1 MLFHWRDRVAEPFE
15 LYAKATEDEHPRVR
29 LEAVNTL
36 RETGSLPAANIA
48 MRARRHD
55 GDSWLDYATW
65 LTARELRDAWLPA
78 LRSGHPVFAGETGPL
93 RFALEATGDP
103 RATET
108 LVTLIREDKIAREN
122 LPNVART
129 IAGLGQATEIDFV
142 LSLAEK
148 QPDLL
153 QSIVASARNNETKPD
168 NAGSVVAHLGHAD
181 RPIREAAA
189 ELVGLWKIQSAN
201 ERLAKRIR
209 ESDYPHEQLI
219 AARALARLGQLD
231 RLQELSALGQA
242 QPVRIAAIAAWAEV
256 QPEHART
263 AAAGI
268 LAEAK
273 EAGDVEPL
281 FNAFINHATGADQ
294 LATALAKTNLEQS
307 VAIAGTQL
315 ARASGRNVPGL
326 IAALNKAG
334 NLKPLSIDLSQ
345 AEREKL
351 LAQASTT
358 GDARRGAEIFQR
370 EVTGCLR
377 CHQIGTQGGKVGPDL
392 TSIGAYAQPAA
403 ILESIL
409 NPNKDIKQGY
419 ETIVLTRSD
428 NTTVA
433 GILQRQSD
441 VATIL
446 RDPNDKLIAVPKAEV
461 KGTAKSPVSLMPT
474 GLTATLRKD
483 EFVALLRYLISL
495 GHQQK

>member
-1 MLFHWRDRVAEPFE
+1 
-15 LYAKATEDEHPRVR
+15 
-29 LEAVNTL
+29 
-36 RETGSLPAANIA
+36 
-48 MRARRHD
+48 
-55 GDSWLDYATW
+55 
-65 LTARELRDAWLPA
+65 
-78 LRSGHPVFAGETGPL
+78 
-93 RFALEATGDP
+93 
-103 RATET
+103 
-108 LVTLIREDKIAREN
+108 
-122 LPNVART
+122 
-129 IAGLGQATEIDFV
+129 
-142 LSLAEK
+142 
-148 QPDLL
+148 
-153 QSIVASARNNETKPD
+153 
-168 NAGSVVAHLGHAD
+168 D

-209 ESDYPHEQLI
+209 ESDYPSEQLI

-256 QPEHART
+256 QPENART

-307 VAIAGTQL
+307 VAIAGNQL

-334 NLKPLSIDLSQ
+334 NLKPLYIDLSQ
-345 AEREKL
+345 AEREQL
-351 LAQASTT
+351 LAQAATT

-483 EFVALLRYLISL
+483 EFVDLMRYLISL
-495 GHQQK
+495 GRQQK